1 MRNRKIDGAARSGG
15 FFAGWLRR
23 GAVLGLAAG
32 TMAASGCGI
41 STQQE
46 VEMGAQYAA
55 EINSQLP
62 LVQDAQLHRYINQLG
77 NELAQYGDRNLRYT
91 FYIVNADMINAFAV
105 PGGYI
110 YMNRGLIERASNMA
124 EVAGVLAHEIGHVEH
139 RHGIA
144 QMERMQMANIGLTA
158 AYVLLGRQP
167 GGLEQA
173 AIEVGGAAVF
183 ASYSR
188 GAENEA
194 DAYAIPMLMAARINP
209 NGLVTMFQK
218 LLEDQ
223 ERRPGTVEQWFST
236 HPTTQDRITTIS
248 AEIARLPAGS
258 LQGTR
263 TNTDAFASFQQRLR
277 QYRQPPAQFRQ

>member
-1 MRNRKIDGAARSGG
+1 MWNRRIEAGRRTGGLFAA
-15 FFAGWLRR
+15 WLRR
-23 GAVLGLAAG
+23 GAITGLAAG
-32 TMAASGCGI
+32 VTVVAGCGI
-41 STQQE
+41 SPQQE

-55 EINSQLP
+55 EINRQLP
-62 LVQDAQLHRYINQLG
+62 LVEDAQLHRYINQLG
-77 NELAQYGDRNLRYT
+77 NELAQHGGRNLRYT
-91 FYIVNADMINAFAV
+91 FYIVNSHQINAFAV

-110 YMNRGLIERASNMA
+110 YMNRGLIERASNLA

-144 QMERMQMANIGLTA
+144 QMERMQRANIGLTA

-167 GGLEQA
+167 GGLERA
-173 AIEVGGAAVF
+173 AVEMGGAAVF

-194 DAYAIPMLMAARINP
+194 DAFAVPMLMAAGINP

-223 ERRPGTVEQWFST
+223 QRRPGSVEQWFST
-236 HPTTQDRITTIS
+236 HPTTQDRIAAIS
-248 AEIARLPAGS
+248 ELIQQQPAS
-258 LQGTR
+258 RVQATR
-263 TNTDAFASFQQRLR
+263 TNTTAFSSFQQRLR
-277 QYRQPPAQFRQ
+277 QFRQPPR